1 MLVGNRMSQ
10 PLVTV
15 SPDLTLPEAFTLMK
29 DENIRRLVVVK
40 NGKMVGLVT
49 KNDLENAMP
58 TKATSLSIWEI
69 NYLIDKIKV
78 QDVMEKDVITTTEDT
93 PIEAAAQLMVE
104 NKVSALPV
112 MRREEVVGM
121 ITESDLFR
129 LFMELFG
136 AEFEGLRV
144 VVEMSVKPGSMAA
157 LSQHIYQAGGDII
170 AFFGTI
176 SEETRESDLV
186 TIKVRGVDADA
197 LKAVIAPLVVKIV
210 DIREV

>member
-15 SPDLTLPEAFTLMK
+15 SPDLTLPDAFTLMK
-29 DENIRRLVVVK
+29 DKNIRRLVVVK
-40 NGKMVGLVT
+40 DGKMVGLVT

-78 QDVMEKDVITTTEDT
+78 KDVMEKAVVTTTEDT
-93 PIEAAAQLMVE
+93 PIETAAQLMVE
-104 NKVSALPV
+104 HKVSALPV
-112 MRREEVVGM
+112 MRKDAVVGM

-136 AEFEGLRV
+136 AEFEGVRV

-157 LSQHIYQAGGDII
+157 LSKQIYEAGGDII

-176 SEETRESDLV
+176 SEGMRESDLV
-186 TIKVRGVDADA
+186 TMKVRGVELDA
-197 LKAVIAPLVVKIV
+197 LKAVIEPLIVKIV
-210 DIREV
+210 DIRAV